1 MASKD
6 RIQKV
11 KDDTRCNILGAS
23 LEIVKE
29 EGWSALSMR
38 KIADKIDYTAP
49 IIYEY
54 FNNKDAILKEL
65 TRIGYIKLAN
75 EIEEAKNKFTDPA
88 EQLEAMWMAY
98 WNFAFK
104 EKELYQIMSGIE
116 ANCCAE
122 NACTEVQRASNLLWD
137 KIEEIVPADKRTEEY
152 IDTKYYTFWSVVH
165 GLISINMTRQLTAG
179 DNEQQGFKDI
189 NKQVLK
195 DALGGIINSIS
206 R

>member
-6 RIQKV
+6 RIQKL
-11 KDDTRCNILGAS
+11 KDDTRCNILAAS
-23 LEIVKE
+23 LNIVKE
-29 EGWSALSMR
+29 EGWSSLSMR

-54 FNNKDAILKEL
+54 FNNKEALLKEL

-75 EIEEAKNKFTDPA
+75 EIEEARDKFTDAA

-104 EKELYQIMSGIE
+104 EKELYQIMFGIE
-116 ANCCAE
+116 ANCCVG
-122 NACTEVQRASNLLWD
+122 NPCSEVQRASNLLWD

-165 GLISINMTRQLTAG
+165 GLVSINMTRQLAAG
-179 DNEQQGFKDI
+179 NNEQQWGKDI

-195 DALGGIINSIS
+195 DALEGIISSI
-206 R
+206 RR

>member
-6 RIQKV
+6 RIQKL
-11 KDDTRCNILGAS
+11 KDDTRCNILAAS

-29 EGWSALSMR
+29 EGWAALSMR

-54 FNNKDAILKEL
+54 FGNKDALLKEL

-75 EIEEAKNKFTDPA
+75 QIEEASSKFTNPP

-122 NACTEVQRASNLLWD
+122 NACAEVQRASNLLWD

-165 GLISINMTRQLTAG
+165 GLISINMTRQQATG
-179 DNEQQGFKDI
+179 DSELHRFKDL

-195 DALGGIINSIS
+195 DALEGIISSIS